1 MEITEYSPT
10 QLPPPSYCQVD
21 PAAVSVRW
29 YLKPPLESEKMEQ
42 NCLMINVCMLIP
54 FVVAV

>member
-10 QLPPPSYCQVD
+10 QFPPPSYCRVD
-21 PAAVSVRW
+21 PAVVSMRW
-29 YLKPPLESEKMEQ
+29 CLKPPLESEKMEQ
-42 NCLMINVCMLIP
+42 KCLMINVCMLIP